1 MQAVSL
7 RKGDSVR
14 HPERLEWGVG
24 TVTRTEICT
33 ISGSRDLRVWV
44 RFPNAGEKVLL
55 ASIARLE
62 VLSEARGM
70 EAIYA
75 RPTLTQVEGA
85 NADGWLAKI
94 GERNATELMV
104 GIAPEATDPFA
115 SGPVR
120 LERTLK
126 LYRYEGSGG
135 SLIDWAVAQS
145 GLSDPMTRFNRQE
158 LEQLHKR
165 WLFNLDAHLAKLLQE
180 LRYTNGA
187 VEQAARAA
195 SPAARKAI
203 ERARAVSR

>member
-1 MQAVSL
+1 M
-7 RKGDSVR
+7 R
-14 HPERLEWGVG
+14 HPERPEWGVG
-24 TVTRTEICT
+24 SVTRTEICT
-33 ISGSRDLRVWV
+33 ISGNRDLRVWV

-55 ASIARLE
+55 ASIAKLE
-62 VLSEARGM
+62 VIGEVRGL

-75 RPTLTQVEGA
+75 RPTITQVEGA

-94 GERNATELMV
+94 GERNATELMTS
-104 GIAPEATDPFA
+104 IAPEATDPFA

-120 LERTLK
+120 LERTLR
-126 LYRYEGSGG
+126 LYRFEGSGG

-180 LRYTNGA
+180 LRYVEGA
-187 VEQAARAA
+187 VDHAVRGA
-195 SPAARKAI
+195 SPAARRAVD
-203 ERARAVSR
+203 RARAASR